1 MSRNWFPVKLIIICI
16 IAALCSGCL
25 MWRLYHDI
33 SDGME
38 NGTNIDNGADGDVV
52 DDDNVYDITQF
63 GVRGNVKQCQAA
75 AINAAIFKVSK
86 QGGGT
91 VFFPEGKYY
100 IGPGKYI
107 TLQPGVNLRGA
118 GMGKTIIWGEYDA
131 DYLIKAK
138 SAQLNVTISHLTLE
152 NPVRLILMETVSEIS
167 FHQVEFRKG
176 MVRFEKNSSH
186 IEIDHC
192 RFIENTGKGAYASDV
207 CSYVRLTYN
216 EVINPTEGGFNLS
229 RHQNS
234 YVAYNYIYSDT
245 NIDSGYAGIRLPN
258 SAHNNVVEHNEII
271 RMGRGIFVLSG
282 SENNLV
288 QHNTVE
294 KATSQG
300 IFVESSNNIV
310 RGNTIQ
316 DAGAE
321 AIYVNDSSS
330 SKAHHNMIEANHV
343 FDTYRIVNPDPKRQ
357 VIGLRIYGQGNTVRD
372 NTVDGAFGRLFKNI
386 SAGNNDEGNQY
397 VK

>member
-1 MSRNWFPVKLIIICI
+1 M
-16 IAALCSGCL
+16 
-25 MWRLYHDI
+25 
-33 SDGME
+33 
-38 NGTNIDNGADGDVV
+38 
-52 DDDNVYDITQF
+52 
-63 GVRGNVKQCQAA
+63 
-75 AINAAIFKVSK
+75 
-86 QGGGT
+86 
-91 VFFPEGKYY
+91 
-100 IGPGKYI
+100 
-107 TLQPGVNLRGA
+107 
-118 GMGKTIIWGEYDA
+118 
-131 DYLIKAK
+131 
-138 SAQLNVTISHLTLE
+138 
-152 NPVRLILMETVSEIS
+152 
-167 FHQVEFRKG
+167 
-176 MVRFEKNSSH
+176 
-186 IEIDHC
+186 
-192 RFIENTGKGAYASDV
+192 
-207 CSYVRLTYN
+207 
-216 EVINPTEGGFNLS
+216 S

-288 QHNTVE
+288 QHNRVE